1 VLDRQILQYVPSKLM
16 RAYRASHGDGDG
28 DGDGVLRAKVSPSGQ
43 A

>member
-1 VLDRQILQYVPSKLM
+1 MLDRQILQYVPSKLM

-28 DGDGVLRAKVSPSGQ
+28 VLRAKVSPSGQ